1 MLSDLFIG
9 IAAGVISSIPIGP
22 VCASVI
28 NAGYNQNLK
37 RSFAIAIGGGSGDM
51 FYALIGTTTGAGAFL
66 YSSPSLTTATH
77 LIAGIIIV
85 IYGLTMIRSP
95 KQIEDESP
103 HQMTAHSS
111 QGWRDLWTGFGLGFV
126 LILINPTLLL
136 VWIGIFTPKTIV
148 EGLMLGVGVG
158 IGAMG
163 WFMLAGYLAYHGKK
177 MFSGSSSAK
186 VMRFMGIVLTGG
198 GAFLISKGLL

>member
-66 YSSPSLTTATH
+66 YSSPFPAIKCVAVVS
-77 LIAGIIIV
+77 
-85 IYGLTMIRSP
+85 
-95 KQIEDESP
+95 
-103 HQMTAHSS
+103 
-111 QGWRDLWTGFGLGFV
+111 
-126 LILINPTLLL
+126 
-136 VWIGIFTPKTIV
+136 
-148 EGLMLGVGVG
+148 EGLE
-158 IGAMG
+158 
-163 WFMLAGYLAYHGKK
+163 YKK
-177 MFSGSSSAK
+177 APAP
-186 VMRFMGIVLTGG
+186 VVVPMR
-198 GAFLISKGLL
+198 A